1 MAYLKFGMRFNLLL
15 IGLTPLVDT
24 INGYLVMYNNSYGS
38 SLFQAIRVF
47 TFISI
52 LILLA
57 KLDKKSFF
65 ESFIITIFL
74 ISISL
79 IQLVM
84 FSSQA
89 YFGTSFSYAIKVSLF
104 FSIFK
109 LFENTLRNDYYA
121 KDSLASIRLF
131 AYLMPIL
138 FIIPNIL
145 GISRSTYSSIDVGNA
160 GLFIANNSAGIALIS
175 STLILLLLV
184 MDDLQRTSL
193 DSIFLF
199 LGFIAL
205 YQQSLRSSYVIILLC
220 MFFIINKI
228 FFTNKLTTWNFL
240 IILIIGLLIFLS
252 IIFLINNT
260 YIIKNFFSGFT
271 QRQQFLRNSENNS
284 FVEILTSGRT
294 FYLKNILDYWPN
306 LPFLA
311 WFIGV
316 GQGYLS
322 NVIGHISEMDIFDL
336 YFYFGIIGLYV
347 SYWTTFSYIKKN
359 QFLNWKP
366 SYKLV
371 FLIVLG
377 YSILGGH
384 VYWEVISS
392 TSFVLLI
399 YIISYLQYGGSK
411 TYNEK

>member
-1 MAYLKFGMRFNLLL
+1 MGYLKFGMRFNLLL

-145 GISRSTYSSIDVGNA
+145 GIGRSTYSSIDVGNA
-160 GLFIANNSAGIALIS
+160 GLFIANNAAGIALTS

-220 MFFIINKI
+220 MFFIINK
-228 FFTNKLTTWNFL
+228 FFF
-240 IILIIGLLIFLS
+240 
-252 IIFLINNT
+252 
-260 YIIKNFFSGFT
+260 
-271 QRQQFLRNSENNS
+271 
-284 FVEILTSGRT
+284 
-294 FYLKNILDYWPN
+294 
-306 LPFLA
+306 
-311 WFIGV
+311 
-316 GQGYLS
+316 
-322 NVIGHISEMDIFDL
+322 
-336 YFYFGIIGLYV
+336 
-347 SYWTTFSYIKKN
+347 
-359 QFLNWKP
+359 
-366 SYKLV
+366 
-371 FLIVLG
+371 
-377 YSILGGH
+377 
-384 VYWEVISS
+384 
-392 TSFVLLI
+392 
-399 YIISYLQYGGSK
+399 
-411 TYNEK
+411 